1 MLRRN
6 DKMARC
12 ILLSWAMLAAA
23 ALSTA
28 APQGVLTGTWNF
40 IRDSDGSVP
49 AAGASITITFSG
61 AGGVTLKAVGP
72 GRNITDSGT
81 YSVSGNLLS
90 LSLPRLGKS
99 VAGRPFKIN
108 GDELTLPFM
117 VLSSGPGNSIWHRPA
132 DLGGLRGGGTG
143 SGSGGSAG
151 GSGPAGP
158 AGPEGSGGTG
168 SGKSRG
174 GQAAGGATTPGF
186 VGTYQG
192 RGAGEEVRFRDKN
205 GLLILTVKHSTE
217 FYFAVKEDGTVEGE
231 GTITYDLTRN
241 TEGLDSLVAG
251 VRSALGFYGGL
262 VGAAAPAGA
271 LGATAGQ
278 AAGKALELPGLQ
290 YDAPH
295 LKNGPE
301 LRHFRFSGRLETASR
316 FQGGVRI
323 EEPVRIHLEQ
333 VGDFTRPD
341 GKADNQLIAAYE
353 VNRVKEEKSFP
364 CWSPFLKAPGTF
376 RKGPGDVWIA
386 EFQEKGTHRNGVKV
400 WEEYGYVWMAR
411 RTRE

>member
-1 MLRRN
+1 MFSRN
-6 DKMARC
+6 DRSLPF
-12 ILLSWAMLAAA
+12 IFLSWIMAAAA
-23 ALSTA
+23 ALSA
-28 APQGVLTGTWNF
+28 AGQQDMLTGTWNF
-40 IRDSDGSVP
+40 VRDSDGSVP
-49 AAGASITITFSG
+49 ATGASIIITFNG
-61 AGGVTLKAVGP
+61 AGGVTLKAAGP
-72 GRNITDSGT
+72 GQNISDSGS
-81 YSVSGNLLS
+81 YSVRANLIS
-90 LSLPRLGKS
+90 LSLPRLGRS
-99 VAGRPFKIN
+99 VAGKPFKLS

-117 VLSSGPGNSIWHRPA
+117 VFSAGSGSSTWHRPA
-132 DLGGLRGGGTG
+132 DLGGLRGGQGG
-143 SGSGGSAG
+143 SGSGGSG
-151 GSGPAGP
+151 GGRGQAGPAGP
-158 AGPEGSGGTG
+158 AGSGGTG
-168 SGKSRG
+168 GGGGRSGRAG
-174 GQAAGGATTPGF
+174 GGATAAPGF
-186 VGTYQG
+186 VGAYQG
-192 RGAGEEVRFRDKN
+192 RGAGEEVRFRDRN

-217 FYFAVKEDGTVEGE
+217 FYFAVKEDGSVEGE

-251 VRSALGFYGGL
+251 VRGALGFYGGL

-271 LGATAGQ
+271 LGAVAGQ

-295 LKNGPE
+295 LKYGPE
-301 LRHFRFSGRLETASR
+301 LRHFRFTGRLETAGK
-316 FQGGVRI
+316 FQGGVKI

-376 RKGPGDVWIA
+376 RKGPGDVWIV
-386 EFQEKGTHRNGVKV
+386 EFQEKGAHRNGVKV

-411 RTRE
+411 RK